1 MLGFFSTVVV
11 VVVALRLV
19 VVVIVRLDM
28 RPDDLEDRCGLFD
41 LGLRELRSLNLVGI
55 VLVVRLVDIGV
66 GRLVD
71 LVDLIGLV
79 VELVELVAVGV
90 AFTLEQRETRQR
102 RRGRDARGLAAGSQ
116 SRTDCQGDK
125 CERRDAGGDD
135 PAVARVAELAHSG
148 LLHLV
153 CGLSRE
159 AESDRQI
166 SRRATLTKVR
176 RTSSTPV
183 RTSPHSSSRR
193 GAAIAV
199 TPRRRRFDLPTSPS

>member
-11 VVVALRLV
+11 VVVVVRLV
-19 VVVIVRLDM
+19 VVVLVRLDM

-41 LGLRELRSLNLVGI
+41 LWFHDLRSLGLVGI
-55 VLVVRLVDIGV
+55 VLVVRLVD
-66 GRLVD
+66 
-71 LVDLIGLV
+71 LIGLV
-79 VELVELVAVGV
+79 VDLVELVAVGV

-183 RTSPHSSSRR
+183 RTSPHSS
-193 GAAIAV
+193 
-199 TPRRRRFDLPTSPS
+199 